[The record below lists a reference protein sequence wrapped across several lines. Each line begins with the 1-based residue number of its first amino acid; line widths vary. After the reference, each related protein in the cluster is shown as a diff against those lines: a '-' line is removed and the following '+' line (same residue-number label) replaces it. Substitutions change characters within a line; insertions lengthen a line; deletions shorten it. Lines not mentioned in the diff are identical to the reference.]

1 MTTSTIPLPSQIT
14 LLQGRI
20 ARLREALGSGGDFF
34 AAARR
39 ADPLPGLQ
47 DLAGD
52 WLRAE
57 EIAVSVPAGTGPL
70 QSDDPRRLC
79 APILIGRRVVGRIEA
94 QRGKPFDEDDRALSH
109 ALGQI
114 IGAALEQSMLQGQVE
129 QLAGEARANA
139 DTLERLLGCGRAIV
153 SATARPASLAGQIAK
168 LLPEMVGGERAS
180 VLLLPRCGEEHPV
193 LLLSNGFSTSVERAR
208 EVAEHGLAG
217 MVLRDRAPLII
228 DETDT
233 DRRWVGL
240 RLSQSDERTR
250 CAMAAPLIWGERT
263 IGALTVTTTQSRLFN
278 TAQLNLL
285 ELVACQVSIAIH
297 AAHLEAQLGLLARRL
312 DGLASIL
319 EAALQETARGDLSAL
334 ERAQLVV
341 AQLRAEAEGLLVR
354 PSRRAT
360 R

>member
-1 MTTSTIPLPSQIT
+1 
-14 LLQGRI
+14 
-20 ARLREALGSGGDFF
+20 
-34 AAARR
+34 
-39 ADPLPGLQ
+39 
-47 DLAGD
+47 
-52 WLRAE
+52 
-57 EIAVSVPAGTGPL
+57 
-70 QSDDPRRLC
+70 
-79 APILIGRRVVGRIEA
+79 
-94 QRGKPFDEDDRALSH
+94 
-109 ALGQI
+109 
-114 IGAALEQSMLQGQVE
+114 
-129 QLAGEARANA
+129 
-139 DTLERLLGCGRAIV
+139 
-153 SATARPASLAGQIAK
+153 
-168 LLPEMVGGERAS
+168 
-180 VLLLPRCGEEHPV
+180 
-193 LLLSNGFSTSVERAR
+193 
-208 EVAEHGLAG
+208 
-217 MVLRDRAPLII
+217 LII

-354 PSRRAT
+354 PSRRDLAAEGEA
-360 R
+360 RRASPSASN